1 MHLRFALS
9 VSIIIMMHGMSL
21 FASSSGITGRS
32 ISTSG
37 GCGPGGC
44 HGGAGSP
51 QQTTVSI
58 KEAVN
63 GVVTVAPNTRVTLT
77 LSVANAAQTAAG
89 FNVSVR
95 ATANGGIRAGTLDN
109 NDDQDIRPMQG
120 ELTHSTPRTMSGG
133 TAEFT
138 FGWTSPETTGE
149 YYIHAI
155 GNAVNR
161 NGGADNG
168 DRWAY
173 MTPVKIVV
181 TGTSSVAERT
191 IIHGALKVAPVPAHG
206 SVVMSADVAA
216 GEEVLVQVLDAIGNV
231 IRRTSVVS
239 NEDHLLYVWDG
250 RTNDGSE
257 AAPGSYTVAIIGER
271 RVWTGKAVIVR

>member
-9 VSIIIMMHGMSL
+9 VSIIFMMHGMLL
-21 FASSSGITGRS
+21 FASSGGITGRS
-32 ISTSG
+32 VSTSG

-44 HGGAGSP
+44 HGSAGSP
-51 QQTTVSI
+51 QQTTLSI
-58 KEAVN
+58 KEAVG

-77 LSVANAAQTAAG
+77 LSIAHSSQLAAG
-89 FNVSVR
+89 FNLSVR
-95 ATANGGIRAGTLDN
+95 STAQGGIRVGTLDN
-109 NDDQDIRPMQG
+109 NSDSDIRAVQG
-120 ELTHSTPRTMSGG
+120 EVTHGTPKTMSGG

-138 FGWTSPETTGE
+138 FGWTSPEATGE

-161 NGGADNG
+161 NSGADGG

-181 TGTSSVAERT
+181 TGTSSVSERT
-191 IIHGALKVAPVPAHG
+191 IAHGALSVAPVPAHS

-216 GEEVLVQVLDAIGNV
+216 GEEVVVQVLDAVGNV
-231 IRRTSVVS
+231 IRRSSVVS
-239 NEDHLLYVWDG
+239 NEDHFVYVWDG
-250 RTNDGSE
+250 RTNNGTE
-257 AAPGSYTVAIIGER
+257 AAPGSYTVAIIGDR